1 MSTTN
6 RVKTTTTFFTSR
18 PLWKISSAIEK
29 TCKECVTMEQVKVQY
44 IGKKPSLNEPIFI
57 EGLPGVGNV
66 GKLAVEHLI
75 ETLKAKKFA
84 EVYSKDF
91 PPQVFINT
99 DGTVKLVNN
108 EFFYWKAKKKDQRDL
123 VLLTGDYQGLSAQGQ
138 YELVEKI
145 LDVIE
150 EVGVKDM
157 YTLGGYGLGHEIEE
171 PAVLFAVTK
180 KTLVKDIKKYGATF
194 RKNEPGGGIIGASG
208 LLLGLGKLRGLNG
221 VCFMGETPGYLVDPK
236 SAKAVLK
243 IINKI
248 TNIDVDMSQLEKKA
262 KEIEIIAQQLHE
274 IESQTKDRHDELRY
288 IG

>member
-1 MSTTN
+1 MDQVTIQYLGN
-6 RVKTTTTFFTSR
+6 KPRVK
-18 PLWKISSAIEK
+18 
-29 TCKECVTMEQVKVQY
+29 
-44 IGKKPSLNEPIFI
+44 NPILI

-75 ETLKAKKFA
+75 EMLKAKKFA
-84 EVYSKDF
+84 EIYSKDF

-108 EFFYWKAKKKDQRDL
+108 EFYYWKAKKKNQRDL
-123 VLLTGDYQGLSAQGQ
+123 LLLTGDYQGLSAQGQ
-138 YELVEKI
+138 YELVETI

-150 EVGVKDM
+150 DLGVKEM
-157 YTLGGYGLGHEIEE
+157 YTLGGYGLGHEIDK

-180 KTLVKDIKKYGATF
+180 KTMVNDIRKLGAVF

-208 LLLGLGKLRGLNG
+208 LLLGLGQLRGING

-243 IINKI
+243 ILSKI
-248 TNIDVDMSQLEKKA
+248 TNVTVDLSQLERKA
-262 KEIEIIAQQLHE
+262 KEIEAIAQQLHE
-274 IESQTKDRHDELRY
+274 IETQAKDRPDELRY